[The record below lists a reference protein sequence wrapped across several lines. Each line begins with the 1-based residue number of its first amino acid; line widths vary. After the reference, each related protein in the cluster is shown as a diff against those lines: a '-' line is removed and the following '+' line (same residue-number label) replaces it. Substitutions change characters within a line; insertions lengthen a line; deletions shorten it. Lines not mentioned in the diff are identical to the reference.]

1 MFSNFRFH
9 LDVDDLDGDDLQIL
23 VLVDFQLKSNFR
35 TASTRRILAAKENA
49 LEGATKLRIEDGV
62 DDLLEWTKEERKKK
76 RTSRNGD
83 DIRDCLNDKALQL
96 RYF

>member
-23 VLVDFQLKSNFR
+23 VLVGFQLKSNFR

-62 DDLLEWTKEERKKK
+62 DDLLKWTQGGEKEEE
-76 RTSRNGD
+76 
-83 DIRDCLNDKALQL
+83 DKQNW
-96 RYF
+96 R

>member
-23 VLVDFQLKSNFR
+23 VLVGFQLKSNFR
-35 TASTRRILAAKENA
+35 TASTRRILAAKQNA

-62 DDLLEWTKEERKKK
+62 DDLWKWIRSTEREKGQKEMEM
-76 RTSRNGD
+76 
-83 DIRDCLNDKALQL
+83 I
-96 RYF
+96 

>member
-9 LDVDDLDGDDLQIL
+9 LDVDELDGDDLQIL
-23 VLVDFQLKSNFR
+23 VLVGFQLKSNFR

-62 DDLLEWTKEERKKK
+62 DDLLKWTRRRER
-76 RTSRNGD
+76 RRGQAEMEM
-83 DIRDCLNDKALQL
+83 I
-96 RYF
+96 

>member
-23 VLVDFQLKSNFR
+23 VLVGFQLKSNFR
-35 TASTRRILAAKENA
+35 TASTRRILAAKENT

-62 DDLLEWTKEERKKK
+62 DDLFKWTRSRSRERT
-76 RTSRNGD
+76 RRNGD
-83 DIRDCLNDKALQL
+83 DIRDC
-96 RYF
+96 

>member
-23 VLVDFQLKSNFR
+23 VLVGFQLKSNFR
-35 TASTRRILAAKENA
+35 TASTRRILAAKQNA

-62 DDLLEWTKEERKKK
+62 DDLWKWIRSREREKGQKEMEM
-76 RTSRNGD
+76 
-83 DIRDCLNDKALQL
+83 I
-96 RYF
+96 

>member
-9 LDVDDLDGDDLQIL
+9 LDVDELDGDDLQIL
-23 VLVDFQLKSNFR
+23 VLVGFQLKSNFR

-62 DDLLEWTKEERKKK
+62 DDLLKWTRRRERT
-76 RTSRNGD
+76 RGQAEMEM
-83 DIRDCLNDKALQL
+83 I
-96 RYF
+96 

>member
-23 VLVDFQLKSNFR
+23 VLVGFQLKSNFR

-62 DDLLEWTKEERKKK
+62 DDLFKWTRSRSRERT
-76 RTSRNGD
+76 RRNGD
-83 DIRDCLNDKALQL
+83 DIRDC
-96 RYF
+96 

>member
-23 VLVDFQLKSNFR
+23 VLVGFQLKSNFR
-35 TASTRRILAAKENA
+35 TASTRRILAAKQNA

-62 DDLLEWTKEERKKK
+62 DDLWQWIRSREREKGQKEMEM
-76 RTSRNGD
+76 
-83 DIRDCLNDKALQL
+83 I
-96 RYF
+96 